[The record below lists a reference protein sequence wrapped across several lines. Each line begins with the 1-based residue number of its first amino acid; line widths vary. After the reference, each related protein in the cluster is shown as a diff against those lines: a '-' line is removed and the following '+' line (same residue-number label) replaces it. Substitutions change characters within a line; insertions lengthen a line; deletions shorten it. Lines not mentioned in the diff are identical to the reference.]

1 MDRKTKLIKE
11 TNWETDNTGN
21 LNVMTLSKNEFIKL
35 EEELKLSD
43 KRYRYKGEL
52 EVIEKLRWRPV

>member
-1 MDRKTKLIKE
+1 MDRKIKLIKE

-21 LNVMTLSKNEFIKL
+21 LNVMTLSKDEFIKL
-35 EEELKLSD
+35 EELKLSD
-43 KRYRYKGEL
+43 KRYNYKGEL